1 MQTVFWIIFAVTILA
16 GLFYY
21 MKCEALEEKIYKLED
36 ELYEAKA
43 LRHRSEL
50 MMIKDKIDAYK
61 HGANPYTTLSNISD
75 VINKTALE
83 SDQTY

>member
-1 MQTVFWIIFAVTILA
+1 
-16 GLFYY
+16 
-21 MKCEALEEKIYKLED
+21 MKCEVLKEKIYKLED

-43 LRHRSEL
+43 LKYRNRSEL